1 MIFLGATNGPIAPAW
16 AIIPVGFVAL
26 VVIALHVLQVMRSD
40 MPPSRRRIRVA
51 NGLLMMFTTPLSAF
65 ALSIVNPATQ
75 QKLFAMSWIL
85 TIALVTLIFGLAWFD
100 ILNNLRIYRAEQ
112 REIRRAIAKKQAE
125 GGGMKLVQPPDR
137 HEP

>member
-1 MIFLGATNGPIAPAW
+1 
-16 AIIPVGFVAL
+16 
-26 VVIALHVLQVMRSD
+26 
-40 MPPSRRRIRVA
+40 
-51 NGLLMMFTTPLSAF
+51 MFTTPLSAF

-112 REIRRAIAKKQAE
+112 REIRRSIAKKQAE